1 MSVPMPKGP
10 VIVSLPE
17 PTTLQGPRFPDRHPD
32 KGKVLRTSDNLKALM
47 TYCNYS
53 GRYNLMTAEPE
64 VSSTD
69 NQQRLGGSAAQQHSM
84 LIDACQRFGLPDQ
97 AIDDHLTA
105 LCENHSYHPVREW
118 LDAGEVWD
126 GQDRVTGVIQTLRA
140 SDPHYAQQVM
150 KPWLVGCVAALYEK
164 RFSSKLVPV
173 LQGAQSFRKSAW
185 INRVCGVI
193 AGAVGDGSLNPAN
206 ADDVRRVCSHWVNEL
221 AELESTTRH
230 EAGSLKAFI
239 TRYED
244 KFRVPYARDF
254 TIKPRQTCFIGT
266 VNGTEFLKDQTGNAR
281 FAVIEMAEP
290 AMIDNLNWF
299 LGWDWKAGRI
309 TLEQPEQLR
318 QFWLQVKTLYDAG
331 ESWFLDNAT
340 SQQAATVNE
349 GHTDKGPYY
358 AAIVER
364 HISRPA
370 HTTVWLTPSAVCK
383 LHDERTGLT
392 SQYGKALRLIADEG
406 LIKRRAARGR
416 SQEYQI
422 GVTFADLALLSKL

>member
-1 MSVPMPKGP
+1 
-10 VIVSLPE
+10 
-17 PTTLQGPRFPDRHPD
+17 
-32 KGKVLRTSDNLKALM
+32 
-47 TYCNYS
+47 
-53 GRYNLMTAEPE
+53 
-64 VSSTD
+64 
-69 NQQRLGGSAAQQHSM
+69 
-84 LIDACQRFGLPDQ
+84 
-97 AIDDHLTA
+97 
-105 LCENHSYHPVREW
+105 
-118 LDAGEVWD
+118 
-126 GQDRVTGVIQTLRA
+126 
-140 SDPHYAQQVM
+140 
-150 KPWLVGCVAALYEK
+150 
-164 RFSSKLVPV
+164 
-173 LQGAQSFRKSAW
+173 
-185 INRVCGVI
+185 
-193 AGAVGDGSLNPAN
+193 
-206 ADDVRRVCSHWVNEL
+206 
-221 AELESTTRH
+221 
-230 EAGSLKAFI
+230 
-239 TRYED
+239 